1 VRGLLAELQGRS
13 IEADDRFARGQTLA
27 ERRTSM
33 KTRWILLA
41 LSSAVVAAGAV
52 SAQPGAEQLAM
63 SIPSA
68 KPAMASVPSTIDAAA
83 VRSTIEKSN
92 AEWLAAVRRGDSETL
107 ARIYTPDASLF
118 PPTNASLEG
127 RDRIVEYF
135 RTQRRNGMEDANLK
149 TLDVVVVG
157 DVAYEVGTYAFR
169 FDSAKDELGGDAG
182 RYFTIWKSQGDGS
195 WRYQVGI
202 WSSNRDTTLKP

>member
-1 VRGLLAELQGRS
+1 
-13 IEADDRFARGQTLA
+13 
-27 ERRTSM
+27 M
-33 KTRWILLA
+33 K
-41 LSSAVVAAGAV
+41 
-52 SAQPGAEQLAM
+52 
-63 SIPSA
+63 
-68 KPAMASVPSTIDAAA
+68 KKVPSTIDAAS
-83 VRSTIEKSN
+83 VRTTIEKSN
-92 AEWLAAVRRGDSETL
+92 AEWLAAFRRGDSETL

-135 RTQRRNGMEDANLK
+135 RNQRRNGMGDANLK

-169 FDSAKDELGGDAG
+169 FGEQQGELGGDTG

-202 WSSNRDTTLKP
+202 WSSNRDTALKP